1 MPGQLENDHINTT
14 YQKLWDVTKVILG
27 KFIYVY
33 VYTHTIKIEIMIE
46 TSNLKVIKREI
57 H

>member
-1 MPGQLENDHINTT
+1 MPGQLENDHINTI

-33 VYTHTIKIEIMIE
+33 VYVYTHTIKIEIMI
-46 TSNLKVIKREI
+46 
-57 H
+57 

>member
-33 VYTHTIKIEIMIE
+33 VYTHTIKIEIMI
-46 TSNLKVIKREI
+46 
-57 H
+57 